1 MYRIGN
7 GYDVH
12 RLVPG
17 RKLILGGVEIPH
29 ALGLEGHSDADALLH
44 ALGDA
49 ILGACGAGDIGS
61 HFPDTD
67 AKWKGADSL
76 VLLEKI
82 AGIALERGW
91 EVSNADATIVAQ
103 KPRLAPHLGEMK
115 KNIAATLNIRLDQ
128 INIKA
133 TTTEKL
139 GFAGREEGMAAY
151 AVVLLQEKNPF

>member
-17 RKLILGGVEIPH
+17 CKLILGGVEIPH

-82 AGIALERGW
+82 SGIAMERGW

-103 KPRLAPHLGEMK
+103 KPRLASYLGEMK

-139 GFAGREEGMAAY
+139 GFTGREEGMAAF
-151 AVVLLQEKNPF
+151 AVVLLQEINPF